1 MKACF
6 QIAECSFAFA
16 KILQKSE
23 ITKRIV
29 TFFILSP
36 IFSCEIKIFVV
47 SLQKDS
53 VTKRSIMDKQ
63 INELLEVLK
72 EYQEL
77 GISEQIDYQKFYLYS
92 IITHSTAIEGSTV
105 TEIEN
110 QLLFDEGIT
119 AKGKPM
125 VEQLMNLDL
134 KRAYEQSI
142 RWAREHKPFTVE
154 MLKNLSALVM
164 RNTGSH
170 YSTLMG
176 EFDSSKGDLRLVGVT
191 AGAGGRSYMDYRKVP
206 MKLEELCNHINQRRE
221 ALIKSPNAI
230 DAYLLSFDAHYIL
243 VTIHP
248 WVDGN
253 GRMSRLIMNHLQF
266 EFGLVPAKIIKEDK
280 AQYIEALNESR
291 EEEAMAPF
299 QKFMLKEHTQN
310 LRNEIFEYRKSMEED
325 IAIADI
331 KVQME
336 GDGKVQ
342 KEKQEVD
349 QKGGPE
355 IKKVDQKGGPE
366 TRNAIL
372 HLIASNGNITSREI
386 ANTLNINRSAIL
398 KHLKKMQEDH
408 IIRREGS
415 QKSGKWVIIS

>member
-1 MKACF
+1 
-6 QIAECSFAFA
+6 
-16 KILQKSE
+16 
-23 ITKRIV
+23 
-29 TFFILSP
+29 
-36 IFSCEIKIFVV
+36 
-47 SLQKDS
+47 
-53 VTKRSIMDKQ
+53 MDKQ

-119 AKGKPM
+119 AKGKPI

-142 RWAREHKPFTVE
+142 RWAREH
-154 MLKNLSALVM
+154 
-164 RNTGSH
+164 
-170 YSTLMG
+170 
-176 EFDSSKGDLRLVGVT
+176 
-191 AGAGGRSYMDYRKVP
+191 
-206 MKLEELCNHINQRRE
+206 
-221 ALIKSPNAI
+221 
-230 DAYLLSFDAHYIL
+230 
-243 VTIHP
+243 
-248 WVDGN
+248 
-253 GRMSRLIMNHLQF
+253 
-266 EFGLVPAKIIKEDK
+266 
-280 AQYIEALNESR
+280 
-291 EEEAMAPF
+291 
-299 QKFMLKEHTQN
+299 TQN
-310 LRNEIFEYRKSMEED
+310 LRNEILEYRKSMEED

-336 GDGKVQ
+336 GENKME
-342 KEKQEVD
+342 KEKQE
-349 QKGGPE
+349 
-355 IKKVDQKGGPE
+355 VDQKGGPE

-372 HLIASNGNITSREI
+372 QLITSNGNITSREI
-386 ANTLNINRSAIL
+386 ASTLNINRSAIS

>member
-1 MKACF
+1 
-6 QIAECSFAFA
+6 
-16 KILQKSE
+16 
-23 ITKRIV
+23 
-29 TFFILSP
+29 
-36 IFSCEIKIFVV
+36 
-47 SLQKDS
+47 
-53 VTKRSIMDKQ
+53 
-63 INELLEVLK
+63 
-72 EYQEL
+72 
-77 GISEQIDYQKFYLYS
+77 
-92 IITHSTAIEGSTV
+92 
-105 TEIEN
+105 
-110 QLLFDEGIT
+110 
-119 AKGKPM
+119 M

-230 DAYLLSFDAHYIL
+230 DAYLLSFDAHNIL

-280 AQYIEALNESR
+280 AQYIKALNESR

-299 QKFMLKEHTQN
+299 QEFMLKEHTQN
-310 LRNEIFEYRKSMEED
+310 LRNEILEYRKSMEED

-331 KVQME
+331 KVE
-336 GDGKVQ
+336 PEEDGKVQ

-355 IKKVDQKGGPE
+355 

-372 HLIASNGNITSREI
+372 QLIASNGNITSREI
-386 ANTLNINRSAIL
+386 ASTLNINRSAIS